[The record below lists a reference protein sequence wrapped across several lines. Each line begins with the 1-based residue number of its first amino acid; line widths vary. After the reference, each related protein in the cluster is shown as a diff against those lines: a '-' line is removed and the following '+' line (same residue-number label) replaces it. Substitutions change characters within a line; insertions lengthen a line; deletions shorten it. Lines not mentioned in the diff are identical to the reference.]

1 MLILRA
7 FSYLIGAG
15 LLVFAL
21 AYNSYSSQFG
31 GWASAPG
38 QLHSVS
44 GFRVSRDLA
53 TKEHES
59 NYGRVSFSY
68 VVAGKRYVGY
78 RVLPLQSIYLPPEKV
93 AVLEPGDIR
102 ISYNPEAPEESFIHA
117 EKPVEQLKI
126 LVLVGL
132 ILLFIGY
139 FVPPVLSRVVEYVLD
154 PPKRVGTDYLD

>member
-1 MLILRA
+1 MGCMLILRA

-44 GFRVSRDLA
+44 GF
-53 TKEHES
+53 
-59 NYGRVSFSY
+59 RVSFSY

-102 ISYNPEAPEESFIHA
+102 ISYNPEAPEESFIYA

-154 PPKRVGTDYLD
+154 PPKRVG